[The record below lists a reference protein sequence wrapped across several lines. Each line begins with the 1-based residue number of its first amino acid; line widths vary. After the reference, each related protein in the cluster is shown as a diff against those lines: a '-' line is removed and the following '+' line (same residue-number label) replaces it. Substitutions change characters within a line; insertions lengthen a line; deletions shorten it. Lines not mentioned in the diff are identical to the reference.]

1 MKIVKYG
8 LLTTLV
14 LLCVSGCGVR
24 KLAAEYAGAKKYTA
38 EVSDSITVSCGDEE
52 YVVLD
57 QTAED
62 NELGKW
68 IGRVDVFEDNVFIS
82 AVNKGTDGK
91 VFVMVNGKYYRAK
104 PEEDLEEEDVLL
116 DPADTYESV
125 S

>member
-1 MKIVKYG
+1 MKILKYG

-24 KLAAEYAGAKKYTA
+24 KLAAEYAGAEKYTS
-38 EVSDSITVSCGDEE
+38 EVSDTITFSCVDEE

-104 PEEDLEEEDVLL
+104 PEEDLEKEDVLL